1 MQIDLNRRK
10 VSLSVGEFA
19 TLTFG
24 PTGGDTGRG
33 GHWRARLGQAWHD
46 EMRELTLKTDPRAQF
61 EIVTTGIVRWKSWQ
75 IHLNGRIDQMIP
87 RSGGDLLREIKTIRS
102 VLPAPES
109 ELRDGF
115 ASHFRQLAAY
125 DRLAR
130 EGSGGTGDSVTC
142 ELVFIDI
149 ATGVTQPVAL
159 DEEDQRAFDRQLD
172 RLVHFVERRRSGLER
187 LKTLRFQPAFDRPRE
202 GQETIRQDLN
212 EAASRSKMVLF
223 EAPTGYGKTGSVL
236 DYALCRLREGTVTR
250 VVYLTGKSTGQLQVI
265 AQLDRMLGDP
275 PGAMRWQIRNKAEHC
290 TNDIFHCFRDSCAF
304 LDGQEERWIR
314 SGLALR
320 LTESLFPRGI
330 EELREIGRDA
340 RICPYEITR
349 AALPI
354 NDLWIGDYNYV
365 FSPTSRAVLE
375 GLPGYDPGQT
385 LLIIDEA
392 HNLPGR
398 VADSHSL
405 LIDATQAQFT
415 LSALESESAAAGLRH
430 AWREWTLFL
439 SLLKSADSL
448 DPFQE
453 AEIHDLLNSV
463 RSELNRTPPDYSAL
477 GPNPCDVLFNSLALN
492 EADERAALP
501 RLLWCPENGRL
512 AATCLDAASAIGST
526 VERFREVLFLS
537 ATLSPTDDFAERCG
551 LHDTLTKPFHLLA
564 QTPWRADAFD
574 VAVDLRVDTR
584 FRLREKHLDT
594 TAATIAALREYS
606 TGPIAAFFPSYAY
619 ARSVDC
625 ALARDH
631 PLLRVSMQRG
641 RQTLSE
647 QTEFLEESLALSDI
661 LLLVLGSGFAEG
673 IDLLGGRIGS
683 ALIAG
688 PALPEVNAIQEARL
702 GMRGR
707 ETRETGF
714 RRVFQIP
721 GIQKVNQALGR
732 LVRAPGQRARVLLHC
747 RRFSESSYHDLLA
760 PEYQNGSWITDDET
774 LTSWLQSDP
783 GGP

>member
-1 MQIDLNRRK
+1 MQIDLNTRK
-10 VSLSVGEFA
+10 VFLSVGEFA

-24 PTGGDTGRG
+24 PTGGDTRRSGQ
-33 GHWRARLGQAWHD
+33 WRARLGQAWHD
-46 EMRELTLKTDPRAQF
+46 EMRERTLKTDPEARF
-61 EIVTTGIVRWKSWQ
+61 ECATSGIVRWKNWQ
-75 IHLNGRIDQMIP
+75 IQMTGRVDQIVP

-102 VLPAPES
+102 ALPAPES
-109 ELRDGF
+109 ELRDGY
-115 ASHFRQLAAY
+115 ASYFRQLAAY
-125 DRLAR
+125 DRLVQNGR
-130 EGSGGTGDSVTC
+130 DGTGDAAISEV
-142 ELVFIDI
+142 VFIDI
-149 ATGVTQPVAL
+149 ETGVTQPVNL
-159 DEEDQRAFDRQLD
+159 DEEDKRNFDRQLD
-172 RLVHFVERRRSGLER
+172 QLVQFVERRRSGLER
-187 LKTLRFQPAFDRPRE
+187 LKTLHFRPAFDRPRE
-202 GQETIRQDLN
+202 GQETIRQDLD

-236 DYALCRLREGTVTR
+236 EFALRRLREGTVTR
-250 VVYLTGKSTGQLQVI
+250 VIYLTGKSTGQLQVI
-265 AQLDRMLGDP
+265 AQLDQMLGDP

-290 TNDIFHCFRDSCAF
+290 INDVYHCFRNCCPF
-304 LDGQEERWIR
+304 LEGQEERWSQ

-320 LTESLFPRGI
+320 LAGSLFPRGI
-330 EELREIGRDA
+330 GEIREVGRDA

-354 NDLWIGDYNYV
+354 NDLWIGDYNYI
-365 FSPTSRAVLE
+365 FAPASRGMLE
-375 GLPGYDPGQT
+375 GLPGYDPDQT

-405 LIDATQAQFT
+405 LVDATRAQFT
-415 LSALESESAAAGLRH
+415 LSALESESAAVGLRH
-430 AWREWTLFL
+430 SWREWTLFL
-439 SLLKSADSL
+439 SLLKKADSL

-453 AEIHDLLNSV
+453 AEIHDLLSSV
-463 RSELNRTPPDYSAL
+463 RTEMNRTPPDYSAL
-477 GPNPCDVLFNSLALN
+477 GPNTCEVLFNSLTLT
-492 EADERAALP
+492 ETDERAALP

-512 AATCLDAASAIGST
+512 AATCLDAASAIGPT
-526 VERFREVLFLS
+526 VESFREVLFLS
-537 ATLSPTDDFAERCG
+537 ATLSPIDDFAERCG
-551 LHDTLTKPFHLLA
+551 LHETQATPFHLVA
-564 QTPWRADAFD
+564 QTPWRSGAFD

-594 TAATIAALREYS
+594 TAATIATLQEHS

-619 ARSVDC
+619 ARSVER

-641 RQTLSE
+641 RQTLAE
-647 QTEFLEESLALSDI
+647 QTEFLEESLALFDVI
-661 LLLVLGSGFAEG
+661 LLVLGSGFAEG

-702 GMRGR
+702 NLRRGESR
-707 ETRETGF
+707 EDGF

-732 LVRAPGQRARVLLHC
+732 LVRAPGHRARVLLHC
-747 RRFSESSYHDLLA
+747 RRFSESSYHHLLA

-774 LTSWLQSDP
+774 LTSWLQSGSDRV
-783 GGP
+783 